1 MEAGRPEPIADH
13 EAAQPGQDDVEHDEV
28 VGVRLGP
35 GQGLAPVRDE
45 VDRVAVGLQGG
56 ADRLGDRGFILDDQD
71 AQGPILPFS
80 EPRRV
85 GPMADERYRPST

>member
-1 MEAGRPEPIADH
+1 M
-13 EAAQPGQDDVEHDEV
+13 
-28 VGVRLGP
+28 
-35 GQGLAPVRDE
+35 
-45 VDRVAVGLQGG
+45 AVGLEGG